1 MFDEVDVL
9 LTPST
14 AGEATTDLV
23 GVSDSSFNR
32 IWTLMHGPCVTIP
45 AYEGPNRMPVGV
57 QLVGRPGDDA
67 RVIAIA
73 GWIARHL

>member
-1 MFDEVDVL
+1 MFDGFDVL

-14 AGEATTDLV
+14 AGEVTTDLI

-32 IWTLMHGPCVTIP
+32 IWTLMHGACVTIP
-45 AYEGPNRMPVGV
+45 AFAGPNEMPVGV
-57 QLVGRPGDDA
+57 QIVGRPGDDA
-67 RVIAIA
+67 NVIAIA